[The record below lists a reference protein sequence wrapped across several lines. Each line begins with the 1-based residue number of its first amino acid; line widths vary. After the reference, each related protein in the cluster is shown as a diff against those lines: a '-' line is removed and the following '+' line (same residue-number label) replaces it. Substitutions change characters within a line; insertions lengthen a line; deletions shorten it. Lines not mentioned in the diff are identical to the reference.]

1 MTAVYRLGTGT
12 DGAQLTMGALKG
24 STLNLPKSANDT
36 MRGMTAAS
44 LTPRPVILDGDPGH
58 DDAINILLALA
69 SPELQVLG
77 ITTVFGNVGLE
88 RTTRNALIT
97 RELIGADVPIF
108 AGADRPLVVPRISA
122 EAVHGKSG
130 MDGPELPTPTR
141 GAEAMHAAHFII
153 EQVRARPGEV
163 TLVPTG
169 PLTNL
174 ALAFRLAPDIVPLLR
189 EVVWMGGSTDTG
201 NWTPAA
207 EFNALADP
215 HAAHVVFTSGVPL
228 TMFGLNVTHQAIAH
242 PARVAAFR
250 ALGTRVGEFAAVL
263 LEFFAEH
270 HRERYGWEGG
280 ALHDPMT
287 VAWLLRPD
295 LFVSRP
301 MHVTLDLTAGPS
313 VGRTVADVWD
323 VTGQP
328 KNVRVATAVDA
339 DGFFALLVERLGRY
353 S

>member
-1 MTAVYRLGTGT
+1 M
-12 DGAQLTMGALKG
+12 
-24 STLNLPKSANDT
+24 P
-36 MRGMTAAS
+36 GMTAAS
-44 LTPRPVILDGDPGH
+44 FTPRPVILDGDPGH
-58 DDAINILLALA
+58 DDALNILLALA

-77 ITTVFGNVGLE
+77 LTTVFGNVGLD
-88 RTTRNALIT
+88 RTTLNARIT
-97 RELIGADVPIF
+97 RELIGADVPIH
-108 AGADRPLVVPRISA
+108 AGADRPLVRPRISA
-122 EAVHGKSG
+122 EAVHGDSG
-130 MDGPELPTPTR
+130 MDGPDLPTPTR
-141 GAEAMHAAHFII
+141 GVETQHAAHFII

-163 TLVPTG
+163 VLVPTG

-174 ALAFRLAPDIVPLLR
+174 ALALRLAPDIAALVR
-189 EVVWMGGSTDTG
+189 GVVWMGGSTDTG

-215 HAAHVVFTSGVPL
+215 HAAHVVFTSGAPL

-287 VAWLLRPD
+287 VAWLLRPE
-295 LFVSRP
+295 LFESRP
-301 MHVTLDLTAGPS
+301 MHVAVDLTDGPS
-313 VGRTVADVWD
+313 AGRTVADVWN

-328 KNVRVATAVDA
+328 QNVRVATAVDA

-353 S
+353 P